1 MKLIAHVQNNLSPE
15 NSSKDFKNKT
25 VLSKKSNFLTMLN
38 IPDEIKR
45 FNHLQFMWELGGMG
59 EGYIPIIKQEI
70 YDLRENFASNAI
82 NSVMRKVSYSE
93 QFGSLLN
100 TMSKNIN
107 NTTPVSVANM
117 MEAADG
123 YKLKVTETKGLS
135 NACHKITGQLLGHG
149 KRFVDSENNSI
160 EQHRAT

>member
-1 MKLIAHVQNNLSPE
+1 M
-15 NSSKDFKNKT
+15 
-25 VLSKKSNFLTMLN
+25 LSKKSNFLTMLN

-59 EGYIPIIKQEI
+59 EGYIPLIKKEI

-82 NSVMRKVSYSE
+82 NSVMRKVSYSDL
-93 QFGSLLN
+93 FGSLLH
-100 TMSKNIN
+100 TMSNNVN

-123 YKLKVTETKGLS
+123 YKMKVTETNGL
-135 NACHKITGQLLGHG
+135 
-149 KRFVDSENNSI
+149 
-160 EQHRAT
+160 